1 MASLIG
7 KYGSAVLL
15 VCSGLAQAASDG
27 TALIINGKVL
37 ANTCTLSSG
46 SKEQVIT
53 LSDIADRDIRGK
65 GTTGGEKEVNMVLR
79 DCGAAATAV
88 VVTAW
93 GEADSDDTSAFRNA
107 KTEATGATG
116 VGLYFYQTDGKTKF
130 NPDGLGTERSTLTP
144 SANNTLIYKAA
155 YVGTS
160 DAVVAGEFS
169 TVVNMSFEYQ

>member
-1 MASLIG
+1 MASLIN
-7 KYGSAVLL
+7 KSFSAVLM
-15 VCSGLAQAASDG
+15 VCSGLALAASDSSSI
-27 TALIINGKVL
+27 TFNGKVL

-53 LSDIADRDIRGK
+53 LSDIADRDIKGK
-65 GTTGGEKEVNMVLR
+65 GTTGGETEVNMVLR

-88 VVTAW
+88 MVTAW
-93 GEADSDDTSAFRNA
+93 GEADNDDTSAFRNA
-107 KTEATGATG
+107 KAEGEGATG
-116 VGLYFYQTDGKTKF
+116 VGLYFYQTDGRTKF
-130 NPDGLGTERSTLTP
+130 KPDGLIKERSTLTP

-155 YVGTS
+155 YVGTK

>member
-7 KYGSAVLL
+7 KYFSAVLL
-15 VCSGLAQAASDG
+15 VCPGLAQAASDG
-27 TALIINGKVL
+27 TAIIINGKVL

-53 LSDIADRDIRGK
+53 LSDIADRDIKGK
-65 GTTGGEKEVNMVLR
+65 GTTGGEKEVRMELR

-88 VVTAW
+88 VVAAW
-93 GEADSDDTSAFRNA
+93 GDADNDDTSAFRNA
-107 KTEATGATG
+107 KGESARG

-130 NPDGLGTERSTLTP
+130 NPDGRVTERSTLTP

-155 YVGTS
+155 YVGTG
-160 DAVVAGEFS
+160 DKVVAGEFS

>member
-1 MASLIG
+1 MASLIS
-7 KYGSAVLL
+7 KYFSAVLL

-27 TALIINGKVL
+27 TSLIVNGKVL

-46 SKEQVIT
+46 SKEQLIT
-53 LSDIADRDIRGK
+53 LSDIADRDIKGK

-79 DCGAAATAV
+79 DCGAAATEMK
-88 VVTAW
+88 VTAW
-93 GEADSDDTSAFRNA
+93 GDADSDDTSAFRNA
-107 KTEATGATG
+107 EGEGATG

-130 NPDGLGTERSTLTP
+130 NPDGLVTEKSTLTP

-155 YVGTS
+155 YVGTG
-160 DAVVAGEFS
+160 DAVVAGKFS

>member
-7 KYGSAVLL
+7 KYCSAVLL

-27 TALIINGKVL
+27 TSIIVNGKVL

-53 LSDIADRDIRGK
+53 LSDIADRDIKGK

-79 DCGAAATAV
+79 DCGAAAT
-88 VVTAW
+88 
-93 GEADSDDTSAFRNA
+93 
-107 KTEATGATG
+107 G

-130 NPDGLGTERSTLTP
+130 TPDGLIRERSTLTP

-155 YVGTS
+155 YAGTG
-160 DAVVAGEFS
+160 DTVVAGEFS
-169 TVVNMSFEYQ
+169 AVVNMSFEYQ